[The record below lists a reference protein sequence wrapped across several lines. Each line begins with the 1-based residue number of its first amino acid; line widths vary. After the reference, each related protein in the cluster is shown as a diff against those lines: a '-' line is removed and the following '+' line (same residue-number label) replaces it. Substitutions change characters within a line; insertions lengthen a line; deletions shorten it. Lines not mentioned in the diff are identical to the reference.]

1 MSRSLVIR
9 LLFALVATCVVA
21 GSLYWVFLRN
31 QDPAVNGERVELD
44 VSRLENGPA
53 PTHFDTGQAATISQ
67 NPKDPGANF
76 IVRDGGLT
84 FDPTQ
89 PGPAAAYYSSPDL
102 GAPITGVGAKW
113 VFTPRAGGVGAVA
126 VVVSK
131 GVTPEWPQLESPV
144 PIHFVSTSVN
154 WNISV
159 KHNTGDP
166 LEMVAA
172 GNYAEPLLVDGST
185 AYEVRLSIDGSV
197 VTVNLPDGSKRIVND
212 PRFAQW
218 QGNFATWETYS
229 NEGLVDSV
237 AGFKDIWATSIK
249 DDK

>member
-1 MSRSLVIR
+1 
-9 LLFALVATCVVA
+9 
-21 GSLYWVFLRN
+21 
-31 QDPAVNGERVELD
+31 
-44 VSRLENGPA
+44 
-53 PTHFDTGQAATISQ
+53 
-67 NPKDPGANF
+67 
-76 IVRDGGLT
+76 
-84 FDPTQ
+84 
-89 PGPAAAYYSSPDL
+89 
-102 GAPITGVGAKW
+102 
-113 VFTPRAGGVGAVA
+113 
-126 VVVSK
+126 
-131 GVTPEWPQLESPV
+131 
-144 PIHFVSTSVN
+144 
-154 WNISV
+154 
-159 KHNTGDP
+159 
-166 LEMVAA
+166 MVAA